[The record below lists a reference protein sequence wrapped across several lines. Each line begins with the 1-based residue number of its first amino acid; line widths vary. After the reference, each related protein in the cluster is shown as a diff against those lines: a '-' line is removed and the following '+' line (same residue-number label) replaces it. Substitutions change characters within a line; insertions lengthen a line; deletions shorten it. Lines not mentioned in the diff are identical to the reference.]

1 MPIKGPICQT
11 TVDWWSKRIVRDFVQ
26 TQYGESLRLT
36 LIGGSSGNAWD
47 IFMKASD
54 DLSRTPTLL
63 DITGMNISDRDFTA
77 QSRELIQVFAN
88 LKSREDKAAVLGYAR
103 RLFAFTAQCRGE
115 RRWRIDE
122 RAGEREDR
130 DL

>member
-1 MPIKGPICQT
+1 
-11 TVDWWSKRIVRDFVQ
+11 
-26 TQYGESLRLT
+26 
-36 LIGGSSGNAWD
+36 
-47 IFMKASD
+47 MKASD

-103 RLFAFTAQCRGE
+103 RLFAFTAQCRGVQSAGGGSMKE
-115 RRWRIDE
+115 RVNAKIVICK
-122 RAGEREDR
+122 
-130 DL
+130 